1 MIATGLTAST
11 FTAGMNYWLWAAL
24 ALLLALLPCLRVI
37 ATKQL
42 GDRLVALEFA
52 SCIVSLEFVLLAEG
66 FHRPSFY
73 DLPLTLAFL
82 SFGGG
87 MVFARFLQRW
97 L

>member
-1 MIATGLTAST
+1 M
-11 FTAGMNYWLWAAL
+11 TAGMNFWLWSAL
-24 ALLLALLPCLRVI
+24 ALLAAFLPCLYVCAFKPI
-37 ATKQL
+37 E
-42 GDRLVALEFA
+42 DRLVALEFA
-52 SCIVSLEFVLLAEG
+52 SVIVTLELLLLAEG
-66 FHRPSFY
+66 FRRPSFF

>member
-1 MIATGLTAST
+1 MTV
-11 FTAGMNYWLWAAL
+11 GMNYWLWSAL
-24 ALLLALLPCLRVI
+24 ALLIALVPCLYVCAFQAI
-37 ATKQL
+37 EN
-42 GDRLVALEFA
+42 RLVALEFA
-52 SCIVSLEFVLLAEG
+52 SSIITLELVLLAEG
-66 FHRPSFY
+66 FHRPSFF

>member
-1 MIATGLTAST
+1 MIELLTQ
-11 FTAGMNYWLWAAL
+11 GMNYWLWSAL
-24 ALLLALLPCLRVI
+24 ALSLALLPCLYVC
-37 ATKQL
+37 AFKPAE
-42 GDRLVALEFA
+42 DRLVAMEFA
-52 SCIVSLEFVLLAEG
+52 SCIVTLDLVLLAEG

-73 DLPLTLAFL
+73 DLPLTLALL

>member
-1 MIATGLTAST
+1 MNIE
-11 FTAGMNYWLWAAL
+11 MNYWLWGAF
-24 ALLLALLPCLRVI
+24 ALLFALVPCLYVCGFKPISDRV
-37 ATKQL
+37 
-42 GDRLVALEFA
+42 VALEFS
-52 SCIVSLEFVLLAEG
+52 SCIVTLDLVLLAEG

-73 DLPLTLAFL
+73 DLPLALALL